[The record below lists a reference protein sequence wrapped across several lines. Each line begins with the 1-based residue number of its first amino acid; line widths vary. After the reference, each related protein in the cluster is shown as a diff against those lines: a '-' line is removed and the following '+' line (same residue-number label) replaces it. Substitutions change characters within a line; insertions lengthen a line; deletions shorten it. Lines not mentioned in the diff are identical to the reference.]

1 MVSEVI
7 YNNQNIRK
15 AFNFN
20 KIMESNMRTPLVMGN
35 WKLNGTK
42 ESVSTLIKGIESA
55 ADAATNVEVAVCPP
69 AIFIEQVANL
79 TTNNSIEFGAQDVS
93 TNVAGAFT
101 GETSPVM
108 VKEFGVKYSLVG
120 HSERRQYHNETDAVV
135 AAKFVAIQENGLVP
149 VLCIGETLEERET
162 NKTFSVVETQL
173 KAVVEVAGIA
183 ALENA
188 VIAYEPV
195 WAIGTGKVA
204 TSEQAQEV
212 HAHIRNWLKAQSEVV
227 AEKVQIL
234 YGGSVKANSA
244 KELFAQAD
252 IDGGLVGGAAL
263 IIEEFVGIIEGA
275 K

>member
-1 MVSEVI
+1 
-7 YNNQNIRK
+7 
-15 AFNFN
+15 
-20 KIMESNMRTPLVMGN
+20 MRTPLVMGN

-42 ESVSTLIKGIESA
+42 ASISTLIKGIEDA
-55 ADAATNVEVAVCPP
+55 ADAATNIEVAVCPP
-69 AIFIEQVANL
+69 AIFIEQVATL
-79 TTNNSIEFGAQDVS
+79 TTSNSIEFGAQDVS
-93 TNVAGAFT
+93 TNVEGAYT

-108 VKEFGVKYSLVG
+108 VKEFGAKYSLVG
-120 HSERRQYHNETDAVV
+120 HSERRQYHAETDAVV
-135 AAKFVAIQENGLVP
+135 AAKFVAIQANGLVP

-162 NKTFSVVETQL
+162 NVTTTVVETQL
-173 KAVVEVAGIA
+173 KAVIELAGID
-183 ALENA
+183 ALENC

-204 TSEQAQEV
+204 TSEQAQDV

-234 YGGSVKANSA
+234 YGGSVKAASA
-244 KELFAQAD
+244 KELFSQKD

-263 IIEEFVGIIEGA
+263 IIEEFVGINEGA

>member
-1 MVSEVI
+1 
-7 YNNQNIRK
+7 
-15 AFNFN
+15 
-20 KIMESNMRTPLVMGN
+20 MRTPLVMGN

-42 ESVSTLIKGIESA
+42 ASISTLIKGIESA
-55 ADAATNVEVAVCPP
+55 ADAATDVEVAVCPP
-69 AIFIEQVANL
+69 AIFIEQVATL
-79 TTNNSIEFGAQDVS
+79 TASNSIEFGAQDVS
-93 TNVAGAFT
+93 TNVEGAYT

-108 VKEFGVKYSLVG
+108 VKEFGAKYSLVG
-120 HSERRQYHNETDAVV
+120 HSERRQYHAETDAVV
-135 AAKFVAIQENGLVP
+135 AAKFVAIQANGLVP

-162 NKTFSVVETQL
+162 NVTTTVVETQL
-173 KAVVEVAGIA
+173 KAVIELAGID
-183 ALENA
+183 ALENC

-204 TSEQAQEV
+204 TSEQAQDV

-234 YGGSVKANSA
+234 YGGSVKAASA
-244 KELFAQAD
+244 KELFSQKD

>member
-1 MVSEVI
+1 
-7 YNNQNIRK
+7 
-15 AFNFN
+15 
-20 KIMESNMRTPLVMGN
+20 MRTPIVMGN

-42 ESVSTLIKGIESA
+42 ESVSALIKGLEAA

-79 TTNNSIEFGAQDVS
+79 VANNSIEFGAQDVS
-93 TNVAGAFT
+93 TQVSGAFT

-108 VKEFGVKYSLVG
+108 VKEFGAKYSLVG

-135 AAKFVAIQENGLVP
+135 AEKFVAIQKHGLVP
-149 VLCIGETLEERET
+149 VVCIGETLEERET
-162 NKTFSVVETQL
+162 EKTFAVLETQL
-173 KAVVEVAGIA
+173 KAVIDLAGID
-183 ALENA
+183 ALENC

-212 HAHIRNWLKAQSEVV
+212 HAHIRNWLAEQNKVV

-234 YGGSVKANSA
+234 YGGSVKAASA

-263 IIEEFVGIIEGA
+263 IIEEFAGIIEGA

>member
-1 MVSEVI
+1 
-7 YNNQNIRK
+7 
-15 AFNFN
+15 
-20 KIMESNMRTPLVMGN
+20 
-35 WKLNGTK
+35 
-42 ESVSTLIKGIESA
+42 
-55 ADAATNVEVAVCPP
+55 
-69 AIFIEQVANL
+69 
-79 TTNNSIEFGAQDVS
+79 
-93 TNVAGAFT
+93 
-101 GETSPVM
+101 M
-108 VKEFGVKYSLVG
+108 VKEFGAKYSLVG

-162 NKTFSVVETQL
+162 NVTTTVVETQL
-173 KAVVEVAGIA
+173 KAVIDLAGID
-183 ALENA
+183 ALENC

-212 HAHIRNWLKAQSEVV
+212 HAHIRNWLKAQSSVV

-234 YGGSVKANSA
+234 YGGSVKAASA

-263 IIEEFVGIIEGA
+263 MVEEFAGIIEGA

>member
-1 MVSEVI
+1 
-7 YNNQNIRK
+7 
-15 AFNFN
+15 
-20 KIMESNMRTPLVMGN
+20 MRTPLVMGN

-42 ESVSTLIKGIESA
+42 ESVSTLIKGLEAA

-79 TTNNSIEFGAQDVS
+79 VADNSIEFGAQDVS
-93 TNVAGAFT
+93 TNVSGAFT

-108 VKEFGVKYSLVG
+108 VKEFGAKYSLVG

-135 AAKFVAIQENGLVP
+135 AAKFVAIQEHGLVP
-149 VLCIGETLEERET
+149 VLCIGETLEEREANVT
-162 NKTFSVVETQL
+162 TTVVETQL
-173 KAVVEVAGIA
+173 KAVIDVAGID
-183 ALENA
+183 ALENC

-212 HAHIRNWLKAQSEVV
+212 HAHIRSWLAEQSKVV

-234 YGGSVKANSA
+234 YGGSVKAASA
-244 KELFAQAD
+244 NELFAQAD

-263 IIEEFVGIIEGA
+263 IVEEFVGIIEGA

>member
-1 MVSEVI
+1 
-7 YNNQNIRK
+7 
-15 AFNFN
+15 
-20 KIMESNMRTPLVMGN
+20 MRTPLVMGN

-42 ESVSTLIKGIESA
+42 ESVSTLIKGIEGA
-55 ADAATNVEVAVCPP
+55 ADAASNVEVVVCPP
-69 AIFIEQVANL
+69 AIFIEQVATL
-79 TTNNSIEFGAQDVS
+79 TASNSIKFGAQDVS
-93 TNVAGAFT
+93 TNVSGAFT
-101 GETSPVM
+101 GETSPIM
-108 VKEFGVKYSLVG
+108 VKDFGAKYSLVG

-162 NKTFSVVETQL
+162 DKTFAVVETQL
-173 KAVVEVAGIA
+173 KAVVDVAGIA
-183 ALENA
+183 SLENC

-212 HAHIRNWLKAQSEVV
+212 HAHIRSWLKVQSKVV

-244 KELFAQAD
+244 KELFSQTD

>member
-1 MVSEVI
+1 
-7 YNNQNIRK
+7 
-15 AFNFN
+15 
-20 KIMESNMRTPLVMGN
+20 MRTPLVMGN

-42 ESVSTLIKGIESA
+42 ESVSALIKGIEGA
-55 ADAATNVEVAVCPP
+55 ADAAANVEVAVCPP
-69 AIFIEQVANL
+69 AIFIDQVAGL
-79 TTNNSIEFGAQDVS
+79 VADNSIEFGAQDVS
-93 TNVAGAFT
+93 TNVSGAFT

-108 VKEFGVKYSLVG
+108 VKEFGAKYSLVG

-162 NKTFSVVETQL
+162 DKTFAVVETQL
-173 KAVVEVAGIA
+173 KAVIDVAGID
-183 ALENA
+183 ALENC

-212 HAHIRNWLKAQSEVV
+212 HAHIRSWLAEQSKVV

-234 YGGSVKANSA
+234 YGGSVKAASA

>member
-1 MVSEVI
+1 
-7 YNNQNIRK
+7 
-15 AFNFN
+15 
-20 KIMESNMRTPLVMGN
+20 MRTPLVMGN

-42 ESVSTLIKGIESA
+42 ESVSTLVKGLEAA

-69 AIFIEQVANL
+69 AIFIEQVATL
-79 TTNNSIEFGAQDVS
+79 TENNSIEFGAQDVS
-93 TNVAGAFT
+93 TNVSGAYT

-108 VKEFGVKYSLVG
+108 VKEFGAKYSLVG

-135 AAKFVAIQENGLVP
+135 AAKFVAIQEHGLVP

-162 NKTFSVVETQL
+162 NVTTTVVETQL
-173 KAVVEVAGIA
+173 KAVIDLAGIA
-183 ALENA
+183 ALENC

-234 YGGSVKANSA
+234 YGGSVKAASA

>member
-1 MVSEVI
+1 
-7 YNNQNIRK
+7 
-15 AFNFN
+15 
-20 KIMESNMRTPLVMGN
+20 MRTPLVMGN

-69 AIFIEQVANL
+69 AIFIEQIANL
-79 TTNNSIEFGAQDVS
+79 TSSNSIEFGAQDVS
-93 TNVAGAFT
+93 TYVSGAYT
-101 GETSPVM
+101 GETSPTM
-108 VKEFGVKYSLVG
+108 VKEFGAKYSLVG
-120 HSERRQYHNETDAVV
+120 HSERRQYHNETNSVV
-135 AAKFVAIQENGLVP
+135 AAKFIAIQENGLVP

-162 NKTFSVVETQL
+162 NKTFTVVETQL
-173 KAVVEVAGIA
+173 KAVIEAAGIN
-183 ALENA
+183 ALENS

-204 TSEQAQEV
+204 TSTQAQEV
-212 HAHIRNWLKAQSEVV
+212 HAHIRAWLKAQSDMV

-234 YGGSVKANSA
+234 YGGSVKASSA
-244 KELFAQAD
+244 KELFAQTD